1 MRTSIVAVIVLVG
14 GLLLAMPGSAQAG
27 STSYWHHRHEHYRH
41 NVFVGGDYPVMDFW
55 YGYYYY
61 PGTRC
66 FYHGWWRTCT
76 VGDVT
81 P

>member
-1 MRTSIVAVIVLVG
+1 MRTSIAAVTVFVG
-14 GLLLAMPGSAQAG
+14 SLLLATPGSAQG
-27 STSYWHHRHEHYRH
+27 GGYWHSRHEHYRH
-41 NVFVGGDYPVMDFW
+41 SVRGDYPVMDFW

-61 PGTRC
+61 PGSRC